1 MKRLAVF
8 LVGLSGGVGCA
19 RSGDVERGA
28 APGTSNRPS
37 AVESVDIAPVKASSG
52 EDRCVAIA
60 GEIAQR
66 EAELLRKGTHRLC
79 QLDQDCECF
88 GPPQCSGRLG
98 AGCPFPLAVR
108 AADQLRPLVR
118 QWEQANCG
126 PPIWSPYR
134 CEPAC
139 RDGVCVSLSD

>member
-1 MKRLAVF
+1 MKLLAVC
-8 LVGLSGGVGCA
+8 LVGLSGLVGCA
-19 RSGDVERGA
+19 RSGDADGGA
-28 APGTSNRPS
+28 APGASNQPS
-37 AVESVDIAPVKASSG
+37 AVVSVDVASVRAV

-66 EAELLRKGTHRLC
+66 EAELLRAGTHRLC

-108 AADQLRPLVR
+108 AAEQLRPLVQR
-118 QWEQANCG
+118 WAQANCG

-139 RDGVCVSLSD
+139 REGLCVSLAD